1 MQVTGN
7 NISFPHKSIRL
18 SMDGL
23 SFFQAKAWKRID
35 FSAKDLQLNQAL
47 ARLFCEEALQDVT
60 CANIEVDFPFTTLI
74 PSQLLNK
81 QDALSVYK
89 FHFPETDST
98 QLVVCSQEIPGF
110 NITLL
115 FGIPRTHYLLAN
127 KLFQQVQWHH
137 HLYNHISNCLK
148 FTKQKG
154 ETQAWIWANSSH
166 VHITVA
172 NNGSLLFANYFPIS
186 CQHDILY
193 YTAKVFEQHQL
204 SQQHT
209 PTYVMESELAYQI
222 LVNHLALCH
231 YTNNYA
237 HC

>member
-7 NISFPHKSIRL
+7 NIPSPHKSIRL

-23 SFFQAKAWKRID
+23 SFFQAGAWKRIK
-35 FSAKDLQLNQAL
+35 FSANDLSLQQAL
-47 ARLFCEEALQDVT
+47 ARLLCENALQDIT
-60 CANIEVDFPFTTLI
+60 CANITVDFPFTTLI

-81 QDALSVYK
+81 QDALSLYK
-89 FHFPETDST
+89 FHFPETDTT
-98 QLVVCSQEIPGF
+98 QLVVCSQEIPAF

-127 KLFQQVQWHH
+127 KLFQQIQWHH
-137 HLYNHISNCLK
+137 HLHEHISNCLK

-154 ETQAWIWANSSH
+154 ETQAWIWADALH

-172 NNGSLLFANYFPIS
+172 NNGLLLFANYFPIS
-186 CQHDILY
+186 SQHDILY
-193 YTAKVFEQHQL
+193 YTAKVFEQYQL

-209 PTYVMESELAYQI
+209 PTYVMGSETAHQT